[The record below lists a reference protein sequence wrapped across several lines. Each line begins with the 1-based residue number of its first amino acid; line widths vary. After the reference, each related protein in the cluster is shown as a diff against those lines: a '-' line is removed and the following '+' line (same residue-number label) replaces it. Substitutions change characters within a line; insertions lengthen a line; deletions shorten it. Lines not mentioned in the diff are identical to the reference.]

1 MTVSLAGISLADD
14 LTLDT
19 QGAGVAFS
27 QRRLIG
33 GSSVVQADGN
43 VGGQTLVLGS
53 EYPYW
58 TLSQVE
64 QLRALQSL
72 GQAVELVHHRGTYQV
87 FIADTSNLAPDDQ
100 YADPEEDDWY
110 IGTITLIEVS

>member
-1 MTVSLAGISLADD
+1 VSVSIGGIPLAED
-14 LTLDT
+14 LTLDP
-19 QGAGVAFS
+19 QGSGVAFS
-27 QRRLIG
+27 QRRCIG
-33 GSSVVQADGN
+33 GASVVQADGN

-58 TLSQVE
+58 TLAQVE
-64 QLRALQSL
+64 QIRALQSL

-87 FIADTSNLAPDDQ
+87 FIADTSNLTPDDQ